1 MGGSFLQLLS
11 LSQLSLFCHILS
23 LRIYFLA
30 LTHIIFILTYIFIFL
45 FFSIS
50 FFLFLSLILS
60 LYHTLLSRFL
70 LLTFRNYCDTI
81 FSHFIPSYF
90 FVLRLVQGPPLNLA
104 FSVENKDKLCIGAN
118 YLKNKEKARQEE
130 K

>member
-1 MGGSFLQLLS
+1 MDGSFLQLLS

-30 LTHIIFILTYIFIFL
+30 LTHIIFIILTYIFIFL

-104 FSVENKDKLCIGAN
+104 FSVKKQGQTVYWSEL
-118 YLKNKEKARQEE
+118 LEK
-130 K
+130 